1 MNENKRY
8 LVMEHRLKGQLK
20 HNKKTYQI
28 KFKIH
33 LKNWLSWLIV
43 G

>member
-1 MNENKRY
+1 MEYGQKDNHKR
-8 LVMEHRLKGQLK
+8 LDKQ
-20 HNKKTYQI
+20 NKKTYQI

-33 LKNWLSWLIV
+33 LKNRLSRLIV

>member
-1 MNENKRY
+1 MDKKTTTN
-8 LVMEHRLKGQLK
+8 RLDK
-20 HNKKTYQI
+20 HNKKMYQI

-33 LKNWLSWLIV
+33 LKNRLSRLIA